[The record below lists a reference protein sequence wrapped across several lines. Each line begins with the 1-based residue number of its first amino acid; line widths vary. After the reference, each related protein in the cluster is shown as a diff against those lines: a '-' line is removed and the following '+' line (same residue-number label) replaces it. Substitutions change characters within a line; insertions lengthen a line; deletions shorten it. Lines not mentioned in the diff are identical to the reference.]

1 GVDWPIRYDDLVPWY
16 DHVECFAGISGSKEG
31 LDILPDGI
39 FQTPMELNYV
49 EQEVMK
55 GIESNF
61 KNRHLIIGRSAHL
74 TDPTQEQTALE
85 RSTCQHRN
93 HCKRGCPFG
102 AYFSTQA
109 AILPAARQ
117 TENVILVNN
126 KILYQVI
133 FDKETDKAIGVKA
146 IDEKTR

>member
-1 GVDWPIRYDDLVPWY
+1 
-16 DHVECFAGISGSKEG
+16 
-31 LDILPDGI
+31 
-39 FQTPMELNYV
+39 
-49 EQEVMK
+49 
-55 GIESNF
+55 
-61 KNRHLIIGRSAHL
+61 
-74 TDPTQEQTALE
+74 
-85 RSTCQHRN
+85 TCQHRN